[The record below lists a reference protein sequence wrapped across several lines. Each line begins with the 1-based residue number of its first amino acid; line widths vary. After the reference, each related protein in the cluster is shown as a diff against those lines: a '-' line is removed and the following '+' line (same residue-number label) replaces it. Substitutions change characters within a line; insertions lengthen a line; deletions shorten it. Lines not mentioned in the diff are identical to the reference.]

1 MLEVW
6 GRRNSINVQ
15 KVLWCCD
22 ELGLDY
28 EQTDAGMA
36 FGFPENY
43 ANPNKLVPA
52 IREGDFVLWES
63 NAIVRYLAAKHG
75 KGTLSPED
83 PKRLADAD
91 RWMDWQATRLSPA
104 MMSAFWGL
112 VRTPPEER
120 DEEKIEASRK
130 QAEAAWDILEA
141 EIKGREYITGGSFT
155 IADIPLGVSIRRWRA
170 LGLERRDRPNV
181 ERWYEKL
188 CERPAFRKNVAE
200 IPLT

>member
-1 MLEVW
+1 MLKVW

-22 ELGLDY
+22 ELGLEY
-28 EQTDAGMA
+28 EQADTAGA
-36 FGFPENY
+36 FGFPDDY
-43 ANPNKLVPA
+43 INPNNLVPA
-52 IREGDFVLWES
+52 ISDDGFEMWES

-75 KGTLSPED
+75 KLAPED
-83 PKRLADAD
+83 PKQLADAD

-104 MMSAFWGL
+104 MMPAFWGL

-130 QAEAAWDILEA
+130 QAEAAWDILETEMA
-141 EIKGREYITGGSFT
+141 GREYVTGGSFT
-155 IADIPLGVSIRRWRA
+155 IADIPLGASVHRWRA
-170 LGLERRDRPNV
+170 LGVERKARPNV
-181 ERWYEKL
+181 DGWYERLKG
-188 CERPAFRKNVAE
+188 RPAFRKNVVE